1 MRRDP
6 YVVLSAAPEL
16 DPCIALVERAMSERG
31 EALSLVSTERY
42 PDGLPLRLDLHPAG
56 SRISLGE
63 HDLSAARSVWLRDL
77 AQPASLPEGLREDH
91 RAACETQSTAGLSSL
106 LGCLDAYVLDPIE
119 ALASAGHKP
128 RIQRLAT
135 REGLDTPRTLVT
147 NDPDAAQAFVRAQPA
162 GAVCKLIDSGA
173 VGLDGESFPTTQVT
187 EDDLRRMEGL
197 PLAPMIFQELL
208 AKELEL
214 RVTVIARE
222 VFVAAVPTGDV
233 VDVRTDPSLV
243 EAYRAYEGLPDEVIA
258 RLLRLLDRLG
268 LDFASVDLVRTRD
281 ARWVLLEVNSTS
293 YFDHIERVAGLP
305 ISGAVADLL
314 LGRSP
319 PRVRRDG

>member
-1 MRRDP
+1 MQRAP
-6 YVVLSAAPEL
+6 HVVLSAAPER
-16 DPCIALVERAMSERG
+16 DPCIDLVERAMRERG
-31 EALSLVSTERY
+31 EALTLVSTARY
-42 PDGLPLRLDLHPAG
+42 PDGLPLRLDLHPDG

-77 AQPASLPEGLREDH
+77 AQPPSLPEGLRDDH

-128 RIQRLAT
+128 RVQRLAA
-135 REGLDTPRTLVT
+135 REGIDTPRTLVT
-147 NDPDAAQAFVRAQPA
+147 NDPDAARGFVKAQPA
-162 GAVCKLIDSGA
+162 GAICKLIDSGA
-173 VGLDGESFPTTQVT
+173 VGLDGGSFPTTRVT
-187 EDDLRRMEGL
+187 DEDLSAMEGL
-197 PLAPMIFQELL
+197 RLAPMMFQELL
-208 AKELEL
+208 PKELEL

-233 VDVRTDPSLV
+233 VDVRLDPALV
-243 EAYRAYEGLPDEVIA
+243 AGYRAYEALPDALHA

-268 LDFASVDLVRTRD
+268 LDFASIDLVKTRD
-281 ARWVLLEVNSTS
+281 GRWVLLEVNSTS

-319 PRVRRDG
+319 PRVRREG